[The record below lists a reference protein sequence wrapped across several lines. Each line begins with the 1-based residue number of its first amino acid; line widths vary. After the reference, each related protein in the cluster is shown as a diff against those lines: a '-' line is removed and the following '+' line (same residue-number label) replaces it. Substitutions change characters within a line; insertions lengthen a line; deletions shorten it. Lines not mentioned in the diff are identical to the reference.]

1 MKKYIEEFVKA
12 MPYILLYLALFLLVM
27 FANHLVI
34 EALFDLAS
42 LGISYTV
49 LAIFIGLIGI
59 VFQAFV
65 FYLIVRWWWDK

>member
-12 MPYILLYLALFLLVM
+12 IPYILLYLALFLLVM

-49 LAIFIGLIGI
+49 LAIFIGLIAI

>member
-65 FYLIVRWWWDK
+65 FYLIVIWLWDK